1 MQLITSWKPHVHKNS
16 CPYCLQVTG
25 NHLSIC
31 YCYTM
36 APLKIFILKDH
47 RQNSVTILFSA
58 RVYESKS
65 PNVLKFIM
73 MHFIGMKSNY
83 FFFQLKLDSYLKRIK
98 GTTPP
103 FSDFVFF
110 SRNFTYKSHKRKVE
124 MFIYWIKCLLKFFA
138 FTKI

>member
-1 MQLITSWKPHVHKNS
+1 
-16 CPYCLQVTG
+16 
-25 NHLSIC
+25 
-31 YCYTM
+31 M
-36 APLKIFILKDH
+36 APLKISIRKDH

-83 FFFQLKLDSYLKRIK
+83 FFFQLKLDSYLKCIK

-110 SRNFTYKSHKRKVE
+110 HEILLIKVIRE
-124 MFIYWIKCLLKFFA
+124 KLKCLF
-138 FTKI
+138 IE